1 MHAETS
7 NPMVIPLS
15 RKQGQTRLSE
25 SPPYQEGEEHNHLNN
40 ARKRINRIQTAKR
53 GSEDAVL
60 PCVSLCLQNS
70 TRVGTECRHLWQAVT
85 SVKLRKTKIE
95 NNHNARTMH
104 SNYMS
109 NDKMIEPNKRRLPN
123 RCPLEASTHY
133 SEKSLHSD

>member
-1 MHAETS
+1 
-7 NPMVIPLS
+7 MVIPLS
-15 RKQGQTRLSE
+15 RKQGQARLSE

-60 PCVSLCLQNS
+60 FCASLCLQNS

-95 NNHNARTMH
+95 NNHNTLTMH

-109 NDKMIEPNKRRLPN
+109 NDKIVEPNKKKT
-123 RCPLEASTHY
+123 ST
-133 SEKSLHSD
+133 SVPSRGFNTLLGEISTL